1 MSYYSDVETE
11 RRLQRLE
18 AKIAK
23 EYTAAAAE
31 MKDKADEYFAKLT
44 KRYQEQYSAYLDGK
58 YTKAEFDAWYK
69 TQVERGEGYRK
80 MVDKLCSRAVDA
92 NVVAA
97 ALINDTTPGI
107 WALNYNY
114 EAYRINGAYGVDF
127 QLFDEMTIKQ
137 LLMEDNHITFKH
149 RWVNV
154 DPDKSYAWNEKQIN
168 NALTAG
174 ILQGKSIDDLADSYM
189 TVMGRNKS
197 AAIRNARTSVTSAQ
211 NSGRMESFSRA
222 EDMGIELEKEWMAT
236 LDSRT
241 RDSHRD
247 LDGEHQKNKDEFSN
261 GLMYPGDP
269 SGDPA
274 EVYNCR
280 CTMTAILPKFGS
292 GNNTARTYKGSE
304 GYREYDENGKAKT
317 ISGYT
322 YKGKNNTKSY
332 LDWLS
337 SNLTPTA
344 PATIN
349 HANILRAYQSMMA
362 TKLGNTFYDGMH
374 DLIDACSDLNL
385 AKVWG
390 KYESNISVGSITEQ
404 RAFCRGSS
412 IHVDKAS
419 DQRGSSWEAPYAV
432 TFHESG
438 HAIDKLAAGKGSS
451 FGFHYSTSY
460 ESGKFPATIKK
471 EVNDWVNV
479 VDKQLKAEFKLNKND
494 ADWLLNNNYISQFSY
509 DYYQNNG
516 SWPYGEP
523 KYTKAHAYST
533 IQKEIRALSGME
545 RADLSDMLEG
555 ATKGKISCGYG
566 HGTSYWNSLEALGT
580 EAFAEMT
587 SATITNPQSL
597 AIIKKYLPESYKVY
611 QEMIIELA
619 K

>member
-23 EYTAAAAE
+23 EYTVAAAE

-114 EAYRINGAYGVDF
+114 EAYRINDAYGVDF

-280 CTMTAILPKFGS
+280 CTMTAILPKYNA
-292 GNNTARTYKGSE
+292 GNNIARTYKGAE

-317 ISGYT
+317 LSGYT
-322 YKGKNNTKSY
+322 YNGKNSTKSY
-332 LDWLS
+332 LDWLN
-337 SNLTPTA
+337 SNLDLEEKTILLNMTEA
-344 PATIN
+344 ERLNDRLWEGYIN
-349 HANILRAYQSMMA
+349 HVKENNLRAVTDEDSKNDIIRINFGQLEESSQKAFTNTISKLAEEYDTTLREVRTMDKWEYLSHKSSFAYVYHDYGTDGSTLLINPIKCKDADTFIGRIRELSDARYSANIIIGKEEEYIA
-362 TKLGNTFYDGMH
+362 THEFAHTLFDTGSKLDKSRNWVGADYDK
-374 DLIDACSDLNL
+374 IQAVR
-385 AKVWG
+385 K
-390 KYESNISVGSITEQ
+390 EIISVYDDY
-404 RAFCRGSS
+404 A
-412 IHVDKAS
+412 KA
-419 DQRGSSWEAPYAV
+419 YA
-432 TFHESG
+432 E
-438 HAIDKLAAGKGSS
+438 IDKLAKEAELKALSS
-451 FGFHYSTSY
+451 FDASDWEASQLLAKQRDGMLISKYSLVS
-460 ESGKFPATIKK
+460 P
-471 EVNDWVNV
+471 D
-479 VDKQLKAEFKLNKND
+479 EFM
-494 ADWLLNNNYISQFSY
+494 A
-509 DYYQNNG
+509 
-516 SWPYGEP
+516 
-523 KYTKAHAYST
+523 
-533 IQKEIRALSGME
+533 
-545 RADLSDMLEG
+545 
-555 ATKGKISCGYG
+555 
-566 HGTSYWNSLEALGT
+566 
-580 EAFAEMT
+580 EAFAASKIGLLDSEYG
-587 SATITNPQSL
+587 QRVVE
-597 AIIKKYLPESYKVY
+597 IIDRYFKR
-611 QEMIIELA
+611 
-619 K
+619 

>member
-114 EAYRINGAYGVDF
+114 EAYRINGAYGIDF

-332 LDWLS
+332 LDWLK
-337 SNLTPTA
+337 SNLKSTTGD
-344 PATIN
+344 
-349 HANILRAYQSMMA
+349 ANISARIKSDILKKLESGTIAYKKVEKYDTIPSKGDIINKLYGGDMTKGSCASLCMA
-362 TKLGNTFYDGMH
+362 YMG
-374 DLIDACSDLNL
+374 
-385 AKVWG
+385 
-390 KYESNISVGSITEQ
+390 NISGYDVTDFRGGDSQSFFSRAGHIYDIFNLSGKMTLVEDYNEIKVGVQLLKSMEEGKEYCMTIGRHASMVRVNNGVFEYLELQSSTNSGWTPFNGNPRYTLKNRFGCRQSITSY
-404 RAFCRGSS
+404 GIKLKTKSVL
-412 IHVDKAS
+412 I
-419 DQRGSSWEAPYAV
+419 EADAM
-432 TFHESG
+432 TGIE
-438 HAIDKLAAGKGSS
+438 D
-451 FGFHYSTSY
+451 FGDILGYINTD
-460 ESGKFPATIKK
+460 A
-471 EVNDWVNV
+471 
-479 VDKQLKAEFKLNKND
+479 DKQLKGVF
-494 ADWLLNNNYISQFSY
+494 
-509 DYYQNNG
+509 G
-516 SWPYGEP
+516 SV
-523 KYTKAHAYST
+523 K
-533 IQKEIRALSGME
+533 
-545 RADLSDMLEG
+545 
-555 ATKGKISCGYG
+555 
-566 HGTSYWNSLEALGT
+566 
-580 EAFAEMT
+580 
-587 SATITNPQSL
+587 
-597 AIIKKYLPESYKVY
+597 
-611 QEMIIELA
+611 
-619 K
+619 